1 MMKFIAL
8 TLFALLSFSCSENGP
23 HKEVGAA
30 AGAQVHALE
39 QGYPEV
45 KKVFAQYCSRCHPA
59 THGPDW
65 LNFDQAKTFV
75 ANGELL
81 RRAVIKKDMPP
92 PGQPEATLI
101 PQSAR
106 DEIQKWV
113 SSAKDGGATTQGGP
127 SSTAVEGPPVTP
139 LVASCFQCHGS
150 QPFSVLQPKIPRIR
164 GQNKSYLVLQL
175 QRFRSWEREDPTETM
190 NDVAYPLQDKDIDEA
205 ATYFASFFTEP
216 NPEDAPKVSPVDQ
229 KAFERGKVLATA
241 QCISCHQ
248 NSLNRGLPND
258 DLLPILAGQSKQYLT
273 VQLFRFRKN
282 DFRNNMMHKYA
293 ESLSDKDIE
302 ALATFFTFSP

>member
-1 MMKFIAL
+1 MMKSFLLIVVAL
-8 TLFALLSFSCSENGP
+8 VCFSCNENGP
-23 HKEVGAA
+23 HKEVGKGSVAKT
-30 AGAQVHALE
+30 QVLE

-65 LNFDQAKTFV
+65 LNFDQAKTF
-75 ANGELL
+75 AENGELVK
-81 RRAVIKKDMPP
+81 RAVIQKNMPP

-101 PQSAR
+101 PQIAR
-106 DEIQKWV
+106 DQIQKWAD
-113 SSAKDGGATTQGGP
+113 SAKGGGATTQSAPTVDSEGRQV
-127 SSTAVEGPPVTP
+127 SS

-150 QPFSVLQPKIPRIR
+150 QPYSVLQPKIPRIR
-164 GQNKSYLVLQL
+164 GQNKSYLALQL

-190 NDVAYPLQDKDIDEA
+190 NDVAYSLKDGDIEEVA
-205 ATYFASFFTEP
+205 SYFASFFTEP
-216 NPEDAPKVSPVDQ
+216 DPAQAPKVLPQDEKS
-229 KAFERGKVLATA
+229 FERGKAMATA

-258 DLLPILAGQSKQYLT
+258 DFLPILAGQSKQYLM

-282 DFRNNMMHKYA
+282 ESRNNMMHKYA
-293 ESLSDKDIE
+293 EPLTDKDIE